1 MEMEYKD
8 HRKRSRIIMVLGLIL
23 AIVAGASAF
32 YLVNQA
38 QLQAGSGNTA
48 TTPIVVAVRIIPA
61 RKAIEAGDV
70 AVRDVPVDPTNA
82 TGVFLSV
89 DKVIGL
95 IPGVNILEGQPI
107 YANFL
112 ASAAL
117 GGQFQI
123 LAPGETLAP
132 DSPAWRAVS
141 LTIPD
146 DRAVGG
152 AIQPGD
158 HVDIFLSTIVQ
169 VPLELSAAGKYYSD
183 KATKI
188 IYQDIT
194 VLSKTGQDYVVKVSL
209 AVAEEI
215 SHVQATG
222 QSQFSAAL
230 RPVED
235 TRPADATK
243 LGETTNLIIQRYGLP
258 IPQTW
263 PPGKGT
269 IPSATP
275 SASPGASP
283 GASPSAS
290 TGP

>member
-8 HRKRSRIIMVLGLIL
+8 HRRRSRIIMILGLIL
-23 AIVAGASAF
+23 AVVAGASAF
-32 YLVNQA
+32 FLVNQA
-38 QLQAGSGNTA
+38 QQEAGTGA
-48 TTPIVVAVRIIPA
+48 GETTPIVVAVRLIPA

-70 AVRDVPVDPTNA
+70 AVRNVPIDPTNA
-82 TGVFLSV
+82 AGVFTSV
-89 DKVIGL
+89 DKVVGL

-123 LAPGETLAP
+123 LAPGETMAP

-158 HVDIFLSTIVQ
+158 HVDIFISALVQ
-169 VPLELSAAGKYYSD
+169 VPVDLSAAGKYYSD

-194 VLSKTGQDYVVKVSL
+194 VLSKSGQNYVVKVPV
-209 AVAEEI
+209 AIAEEI
-215 SHVQATG
+215 SHIQATG

-235 TRPADATK
+235 TRPVDASK

-258 IPQTW
+258 IPETW
-263 PPGKGT
+263 PPGKGVV
-269 IPSATP
+269 PTP
-275 SASPGASP
+275 LPTASPGPSGSP
-283 GASPSAS
+283 GPSLSP
-290 TGP
+290 

>member
-1 MEMEYKD
+1 MEMEYRD
-8 HRKRSRIIMVLGLIL
+8 NRRRSRIIMLLGLIL
-23 AIVAGASAF
+23 AVIAGASAF
-32 YLVNQA
+32 FLVNQA
-38 QLQAGSGNTA
+38 QLDAGSGDTA
-48 TTPIVVAVRIIPA
+48 TTPIVVAVRLIPA
-61 RKAIEAGDV
+61 RKPIEAGDI
-70 AVRDVPVDPTNA
+70 AIREVPIDPTNA
-82 TGVFLSV
+82 NGIFLST

-107 YANFL
+107 FANFL

-146 DRAVGG
+146 DRAVAG

-158 HVDIFLSTIVQ
+158 HVDIFISAIVQ
-169 VPLELSAAGKYYSD
+169 VPVELAESGKYLTD

-188 IYQDIT
+188 VYQDIT
-194 VLSKTGQDYVVKVSL
+194 VLSKSGQDYVIKVPL
-209 AVAEEI
+209 EIAEEI
-215 SHVQATG
+215 THVQATG

-235 TRPADATK
+235 TRAVDASK
-243 LGETTNLIIQRYGLP
+243 LGETTNLIIKRYGLP
-258 IPQTW
+258 IPETW
-263 PPGKGT
+263 PPGKGLPAAT
-269 IPSATP
+269 PSPAP
-275 SASPGASP
+275 SASP
-283 GASPSAS
+283 S
-290 TGP
+290 TAP

>member
-8 HRKRSRIIMVLGLIL
+8 HRRRSRIIMILGLIL
-23 AIVAGASAF
+23 AVVAGASAF
-32 YLVNQA
+32 FLVNQA
-38 QLQAGSGNTA
+38 QQEAGTGA
-48 TTPIVVAVRIIPA
+48 GETTPIVVAVRLIPA

-70 AVRDVPVDPTNA
+70 AVRDVPIDPTNA
-82 TGVFLSV
+82 AGVFTSV
-89 DKVIGL
+89 DKVVGL

-123 LAPGETLAP
+123 LAPGETMAP

-158 HVDIFLSTIVQ
+158 HVDIFISALVQ
-169 VPLELSAAGKYYSD
+169 VPVDLSAAGKYYSD

-194 VLSKTGQDYVVKVSL
+194 VLSKSGQNYVVKVPV
-209 AVAEEI
+209 AIAEEI
-215 SHVQATG
+215 SHIQATG

-235 TRPADATK
+235 TRPVDASK

-258 IPQTW
+258 IPETW
-263 PPGKGT
+263 PPGKGVV
-269 IPSATP
+269 PTP
-275 SASPGASP
+275 LPTASPGPSGSP
-283 GASPSAS
+283 GPSPS
-290 TGP
+290 P

>member
-8 HRKRSRIIMVLGLIL
+8 HRRRSRILVILGLIM
-23 AIVAGASAF
+23 AVVAGGSAF
-32 YLVNQA
+32 YLINQA
-38 QLQAGSGNTA
+38 QLQAGTGSTA
-48 TTPIVVAVRIIPA
+48 TTPIVVAVRLIPA

-70 AVRDVPVDPTNA
+70 AIRDVPIDPTNA
-82 TGVFLSV
+82 NGVFVSV
-89 DKVIGL
+89 DKVVGL

-132 DSPAWRAVS
+132 DSPSWRAVS
-141 LTIPD
+141 MTIPD

-152 AIQPGD
+152 AIEPGD
-158 HVDIFLSTIVQ
+158 HVDIFVSAIVQ
-169 VPLELSAAGKYYSD
+169 VPVELAEAGKYYTD

-188 IYQDIT
+188 IYQDVTI
-194 VLSKTGQDYVVKVSL
+194 LAKTEQAYVVKVSL
-209 AVAEEI
+209 EVAEEI
-215 SHVQATG
+215 SHIQATG

-235 TRPADATK
+235 TRPVDASK
-243 LGETTNLIIQRYGLP
+243 FGETTNLILQHYGLP

-263 PPGKGT
+263 PPGKGVVPT
-269 IPSATP
+269 PTPAASPAP
-275 SASPGASP
+275 SASPTP
-283 GASPSAS
+283 SPS
-290 TGP
+290 P